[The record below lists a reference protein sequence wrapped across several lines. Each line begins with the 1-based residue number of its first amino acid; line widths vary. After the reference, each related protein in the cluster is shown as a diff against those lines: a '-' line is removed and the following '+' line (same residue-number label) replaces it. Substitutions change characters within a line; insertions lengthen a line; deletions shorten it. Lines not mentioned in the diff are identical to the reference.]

1 MVRERARGRI
11 CAGSGEE
18 LVRRLAEWG
27 ARGVGQS
34 SWGPAVYGIV
44 DGEEAGH
51 RLASEHAPDWPDR
64 ELFTPAIS
72 HGRRS
77 GVGSLGLKS
86 TIDNSKFTEE
96 GTPPCK
102 FRIVNCILV

>member
-1 MVRERARGRI
+1 MVTGRWFASVQGGVFARVR
-11 CAGSGEE
+11 GEE

-44 DGEEAGH
+44 DGEEADH

-64 ELFTPAIS
+64 ELFTPA
-72 HGRRS
+72 HFARTALGC
-77 GVGSLGLKS
+77 GVAR
-86 TIDNSKFTEE
+86 TEIDNRQFE
-96 GTPPCK
+96 
-102 FRIVNCILV
+102 I